1 MIKFTDIFI
10 KNMRGIYLYTLITY
24 NNNNNNI
31 ELILELK
38 YYLHY
43 YYNIVRVP

>member
-1 MIKFTDIFI
+1 MIKFTDVFI
-10 KNMRGIYLYTLITY
+10 KNMKGIYSYTLITY
-24 NNNNNNI
+24 NNNNI

-43 YYNIVRVP
+43 